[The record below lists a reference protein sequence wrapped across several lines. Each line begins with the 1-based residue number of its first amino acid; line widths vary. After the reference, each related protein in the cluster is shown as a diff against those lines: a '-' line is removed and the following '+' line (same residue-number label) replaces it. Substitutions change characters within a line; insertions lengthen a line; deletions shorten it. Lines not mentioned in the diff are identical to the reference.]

1 MDHTCEY
8 DSDGGNCRV
17 CGKTVTELLF
27 GEPDPILPVQT
38 GSIIEVDANLLEY
51 DLQGFIHQCNC
62 FHTMGGGI
70 ALRIREKYPEL
81 YQADLKHG
89 RRGDRI
95 RLGTYST
102 CKLHDGKQGYNMY
115 GQYQFGME
123 QRHTNY
129 EAVYNGLQL
138 IARHAVENGILRLG
152 LPKNMGC
159 RLGGGS
165 WNIVRAIIDEI
176 FDVDSGLT
184 LYICNYDK

>member
-1 MDHTCEY
+1 MDDEIRTWGMNF
-8 DSDGGNCRV
+8 DDVPWPSQNSR
-17 CGKTVTELLF
+17 
-27 GEPDPILPVQT
+27 P
-38 GSIIEVDANLLEY
+38 IIEVDANLLEY

-81 YQADLKHG
+81 YEADVKHG
-89 RRGDRI
+89 RRGDRT
-95 RLGTYST
+95 RLGAYST

-115 GQYQFGME
+115 GQYYFGS
-123 QRHTNY
+123 QGRHTDY
-129 EAVYNGLQL
+129 EAVYTGLQL
-138 IARHAVENGILRLG
+138 IAHHAVENSILRLG

-165 WNIVRAIIDEI
+165 WNIVRAIIDDI
-176 FDVDSGLT
+176 FDTDSGLT